1 MWLVFNSDLLAP
13 RVSGQR
19 SQPWEQ
25 PPVLFLRTNSSR
37 QFNFDLNPKTDPFR
51 DRSIFELIFTLL
63 KLSLTL
69 LLHFDC
75 ISISFQANILTLFS
89 PAYFPYASLLFGP
102 PFTLNFWAY
111 FHTCF
116 ELILTLLI
124 PLHYDF
130 ISNLSW
136 PIILQ
141 NIAMVIRLHSL
152 MRCHHGYWWFSCDV
166 NSPQDPDKNHF
177 HDSRKN

>member
-51 DRSIFELIFTLL
+51 DRSIFELIFTLKIKFDL
-63 KLSLTL
+63 AFAFR
-69 LLHFDC
+69 LHFDFISSEYFDLIYTC
-75 ISISFQANILTLFS
+75 IFPLCFPSIWTSFYTQFL
-89 PAYFPYASLLFGP
+89 SL
-102 PFTLNFWAY
+102 

-177 HDSRKN
+177 HDSRKS